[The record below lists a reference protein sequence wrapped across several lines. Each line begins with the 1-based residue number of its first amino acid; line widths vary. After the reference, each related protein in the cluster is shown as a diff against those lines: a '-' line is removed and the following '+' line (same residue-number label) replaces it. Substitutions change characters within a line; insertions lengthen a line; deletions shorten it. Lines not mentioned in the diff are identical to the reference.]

1 MVDYTLCMNHYCPL
15 KKKCWRYQT
24 KGDPKRQSYS
34 NFKYDRET
42 NMCDYFIEIR
52 HETKGS

>member
-1 MVDYTLCMNHYCPL
+1 MDYTLCMNHYCPL

-34 NFKYDRET
+34 SFKYDRET
-42 NMCDYFIEIR
+42 NMCEYFIEVR
-52 HETKGS
+52 NETEGS